1 MKILLDIVAKNYYY
15 IEQGSKLLLNE
26 IQEKRMEK
34 VNADGLTE
42 EEFLAKY
49 QPGNYK
55 RPSVTVDMMVLRM
68 MQRLEGMEIL
78 LIQ

>member
-1 MKILLDIVAKNYYY
+1 
-15 IEQGSKLLLNE
+15 
-26 IQEKRMEK
+26 MEK

-68 MQRLEGMEIL
+68 M
-78 LIQ
+78 

>member
-1 MKILLDIVAKNYYY
+1 
-15 IEQGSKLLLNE
+15 
-26 IQEKRMEK
+26 MEK

-78 LIQ
+78 LIQSRTIHI